1 MQPWELPGMSQAG
14 LKPRL
19 AGARVRTCLGERR
32 RGACL
37 TPGWA
42 SQAPAR
48 PSGARSCACACV
60 CVHGGGGECLPGHVG
75 GWELWGCDLA
85 LLGSLWLPC
94 GQFYF

>member
-14 LKPRL
+14 LKCRL
-19 AGARVRTCLGERR
+19 AGAGVRTCLGERQ

-48 PSGARSCACACV
+48 PSGARSCACACA
-60 CVHGGGGECLPGHVG
+60 CVHGGGGSVSQAMWVAG
-75 GWELWGCDLA
+75 G
-85 LLGSLWLPC
+85 C
-94 GQFYF
+94 GVVTWPS